1 MDLSIKEIT
10 IINELALTVGMVL
23 LAIGTFLGGQW
34 ANESWGRYWGWDPK
48 ETWALISLIVYAFVI
63 HMRLIP
69 GLRSKWLF
77 NFVSVI
83 ALGSILF
90 TWWGVNYYL
99 SGLHAYQSGG
109 DIATQKIF
117 ITVAVL
123 VVLGFFSY
131 IKYRKFFVKKS
142 KA

>member
-1 MDLSIKEIT
+1 MSL
-10 IINELALTVGMVL
+10 LL

-77 NFVSVI
+77 NFVSI
-83 ALGSILF
+83 ISLGSILF
-90 TWWGVNYYL
+90 TYFGVNYYL
-99 SGLHAYQSGG
+99 SGLHSYQSGG
-109 DIATQKIF
+109 EIADQKIL
-117 ITVAVL
+117 ITAAVL
-123 VVLGFFSY
+123 TVFGAISY
-131 IKYRKFFVKKS
+131 IQYRKHYVKKKS
-142 KA
+142 A